1 MIMQPSQVL
10 PKQPTHRQPKQPP
23 KNQQDFDRMYEELTK
38 RQREILFQFLE
49 GKSDQQIAQEL
60 YYDPS
65 NIRRHLANVFRVFG
79 LSDHQERKGDRC
91 RDELKELFL
100 RYKRELVSDDI
111 AIEHGYPAKWV
122 YSSARSRPA
131 GELPHPALLQVPG
144 IPAVLPEIPGRP
156 MKPDSPFY
164 VQPKIAVRCCEEV
177 LVPGQLIRIRA
188 PQMTGKTS
196 LLYQILNQARQ
207 QRYRTIAL
215 NLRYDVDSSDLENLA
230 TFLAWF
236 CRAIALSLGLP
247 ATALPTTKLDCTAYV
262 QDQILVNL
270 EAPLVVALDEVEVL
284 FDHVAIAQD
293 FFSLLRGW
301 HESAK
306 EPGLEIIWEKLRL
319 VIVHSTNAYIH
330 FACSPFENV
339 GYVVGLPPL
348 PAEQVQALAQRYGLH
363 HFTAAAGDRLMALVG
378 RHPYLIQ
385 QAFYSL
391 ARDGLTLDTL
401 LAEAA
406 TLGGIYRSH
415 LQELL
420 QRLDESPQV
429 NLAEALRQVIA
440 AEGTVRL
447 NQEQTFRLVGLGL
460 VQLQGNQVCIS
471 CELYQQFFQD
481 WL

>member
-1 MIMQPSQVL
+1 MIMQPSQLL
-10 PKQPTHRQPKQPP
+10 PRQPAHRQPRQPP
-23 KNQQDFDRMYEELTK
+23 KTQQDFDRMYEELTK

-79 LSDHQERKGDRC
+79 LSDNEQRKGGRC
-91 RDELKELFL
+91 RDDLKELFL

-111 AIEHGYPAKWV
+111 AIEHGYPVTWI
-122 YSSARSRPA
+122 YSSARSSQARAAQPS
-131 GELPHPALLQVPG
+131 LMPSPG
-144 IPAVLPEIPGRP
+144 SSAVLPEIPGRP

-164 VQPKIAVRCCEEV
+164 VQPKVAARCCEEV

-196 LLYQILNQARQ
+196 LLYQMLNQARQ

-215 NLRYDVDSSDLENLA
+215 NLRYDVDSADLENLA
-230 TFLAWF
+230 TFLFWF
-236 CRAIALSLGLP
+236 CRAIALRLGLP
-247 ATALPTTKLDCTAYV
+247 TAALPTTKLDCTAYL

-270 EAPLVVALDEVEVL
+270 EAPLVIALDEVEVL
-284 FDHVAIAQD
+284 FDHPAIAQD

-306 EPGLEIIWEKLRL
+306 EPGLEMIWEKLRL

-348 PAEQVQALAQRYGLH
+348 QPEQVQALAQRYGLH
-363 HFTAAAGDRLMALVG
+363 DFTPAGGDRLMALVG

-385 QAFYSL
+385 QALYSL
-391 ARDGLTLDTL
+391 AREGLTLDTL
-401 LAEAA
+401 LAEAP
-406 TLGGIYRSH
+406 TLAGIYRSH

-420 QRLDESPQV
+420 QRLDELPQV

-440 AEGTVRL
+440 AEGNVRL
-447 NQEQTFRLVGLGL
+447 NQEQTFKLMGLGL

-471 CELYQQFFQD
+471 CELYQQFFAA